1 MSMRLAAVLG
11 FTVLCVLAAIL
22 LPAMPQAIEYH
33 GFADMRSGAGIA
45 NFGNVVSNAAF
56 FAVGAAGL
64 AVTFGSRAC
73 FASPA
78 ERWPY
83 AVFFAG
89 VLLTAFGS
97 AYYHLVPDNERLFWD
112 RLPMTVAFMG
122 LVSSQWVDRV
132 NVKAGLALLVPL
144 LVAGA
149 ASVVYWRITERAG
162 SGNVVPYLALQ
173 AYAVFLMLILAYAVP
188 SRYTRGGDLY
198 WVFAWYVLSKV
209 LESADAFV
217 FNTGGV
223 VSGHTLKHLA
233 AAVAGIVVARMLV
246 RRSLVAEPAT
256 QDAASRRAHLTEGT
270 QATAAARRS

>member
-1 MSMRLAAVLG
+1 MSMRLAAVIG
-11 FTVLCVLAAIL
+11 FTALCVLAAVL

-33 GFADMRSGAGIA
+33 DFADTRSWLGVA

-56 FAVGAAGL
+56 FFVGAAGL
-64 AVTFGSRAC
+64 AATFGRRAC
-73 FASPA
+73 FATPA

-83 AVFFAG
+83 AVFFMG
-89 VLLTAFGS
+89 VMLTAFGS
-97 AYYHLVPDNERLFWD
+97 AYYHLAPDNERLFWD

-162 SGNVVPYLALQ
+162 AGNVVPYLALQ
-173 AYAVFLMLILAYAVP
+173 AYAVFLVLILTYAVP
-188 SRYTRGGDLY
+188 SRYTRGTDLY

-217 FNTGGV
+217 YGAGGV

-233 AAVAGIVVARMLV
+233 AAVAGVVVARMLV
-246 RRSLVAEPAT
+246 RRSLVARSAT
-256 QDAASRRAHLTEGT
+256 TDAASRRAGLTEGT
-270 QATAAARRS
+270 RATAAARRP